1 MSDIACDSFQEQKEP
16 SLFSKEELAE
26 LNPHRIPSHVAIA
39 MDGNRRWAR
48 NHNLPVIMGHWKGAE
63 ALTQITQAAAEIG
76 IRTLTVYSFSTENWN
91 RSIEEVE
98 GLMYLFQVY
107 LHKERDNMQKMGVR
121 LETIGDLSRLP
132 PLVQTE
138 IALSK
143 QATAHCKKIDL
154 VLAINYGGR
163 DDLKRAFVR
172 IIEEM
177 QLGKIAKEEITE
189 DLIGSFLDTASWDD
203 PELLIRTS
211 GEMRQSNFLLWQLS
225 YSEFDYSGVLW
236 PDFRPQDLLASIRR
250 WQDRKRRLGE

>member
-1 MSDIACDSFQEQKEP
+1 MSDIAYDFVQEQKTD
-16 SLFSKEELAE
+16 LFSKEELSSIDI
-26 LNPHRIPSHVAIA
+26 HKIPSHVAIA

-63 ALTQITQAAAEIG
+63 ALTQITQAAAELG

-91 RSIEEVE
+91 RSEEEVD

-107 LHKERDNMQKMGVR
+107 LHKERENMQKQGVR

-132 PLVQTE
+132 PLVQEE

-143 QATAHCKKIDL
+143 RATANCKKIDL

-172 IIEEM
+172 IVEELE
-177 QLGKIAKEEITE
+177 QGKIAKKEITE
-189 DLIGSFLDTASWDD
+189 ELIGSFLDTAAWDD

-225 YSEFDYSGVLW
+225 YSEFDYPGVLW
-236 PDFRPQDLLASIRR
+236 PDFRPQDLLASICR
-250 WQDRKRRLGE
+250 WQDRKRRMGE